1 MTTQI
6 FARRESR
13 DPGVAYVFDAEP
25 EIGTGLE
32 VAPGVFWLRMPLPF
46 ALDHINLWLLRDGG
60 GWTIVDTGIARDEVK
75 AAWRLLFKEFMCGEP
90 VKRILSTHFH
100 PDHFGL
106 AGWLVDTLD
115 APLWMT
121 RSEWLMG
128 SLLYGDVDA
137 RVSDTQAALFRNHGL
152 DEPRLQALAGRGNA
166 YRRLMAPPPPRY
178 RRIRDGERLSIDGS
192 EWTVIVGRGH
202 APEHACLFCAD
213 KGVLIS
219 GDQVLPRISP
229 NVSLSAI
236 EPEANPLKEFLDS
249 IEELSGLPADTLVLP
264 SHDFPFYGLKARIAT
279 LHQHHDERLESLER
293 YCTVPRTAAETLEIM
308 FRRSLDSHQIMF
320 AMGES
325 LSHLVYLEAGGRLKR
340 GVDENGVYRFVKR
353 A

>member
-1 MTTQI
+1 MTTRTI
-6 FARRESR
+6 ARRESR
-13 DPGVAYVFDAEP
+13 DPSVAYAFHAEP
-25 EIGTGLE
+25 EVGTGLE

-46 ALDHINLWLLRDGG
+46 ALDHINLWLLRDGN
-60 GWTIVDTGIARDEVK
+60 GWTIVDTGIAREEVK
-75 AAWRLLFKEFMCGEP
+75 TAWRLLFNGLMGGEP
-90 VKRILSTHFH
+90 VRRILSTHFH

-106 AGWLVDTLD
+106 AGWLVDALN

-137 RVSDTQAALFRNHGL
+137 RVSDTQVALFRSHGL
-152 DEPRLQALAGRGNA
+152 DEPRLQALAGRGNT
-166 YRRLMAPPPPRY
+166 YRRLLAPPPPRY
-178 RRIRDGERLSIDGS
+178 RRIHDGERLSIDGS
-192 EWTVIVGRGH
+192 EWRVMVGRGH

-229 NVSLSAI
+229 NVSLSAL

-249 IEELSGLPADTLVLP
+249 IEKFGGLAADTLVLP
-264 SHDFPFYGLKARIAT
+264 SHDFPFHGLQARIEA
-279 LHQHHDERLESLER
+279 LQQHHDERLERLEN
-293 YCTVPRTAAETLEIM
+293 YCTVPRTAAETLELM
-308 FRRSLDSHQIMF
+308 FRRPLDTHQIMF

-325 LSHLVYLEAGGRLKR
+325 LSHLVYLEASGCLERE
-340 GVDENGVYRFVKR
+340 VDENGVYRFVKG